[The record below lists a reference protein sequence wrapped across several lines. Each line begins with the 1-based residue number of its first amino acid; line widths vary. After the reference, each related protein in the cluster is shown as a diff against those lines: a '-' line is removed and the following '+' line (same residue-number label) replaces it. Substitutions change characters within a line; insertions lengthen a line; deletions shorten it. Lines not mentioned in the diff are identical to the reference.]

1 MAVHR
6 PTDTERGYVAGLS
19 CLASEPILLIARVC
33 RRNQR
38 PQHSTTRS
46 ASANAICLVG
56 VGPPRGAPAT
66 AVSGVV
72 RSRHVPS
79 LGLGRQRRRHLRS
92 GDDRALLHLPRRP
105 GRRPP
110 TPARRRRHPPA
121 HRHDPAH
128 HAPTEPHQAGGCTAH
143 HHRERSQPR
152 TRLIDRSD
160 TSPFSV
166 ASDRPAG
173 LTRSPAGA
181 DRQRLGYNPR
191 RRRCFSCRAGGIRR
205 PPGLASARPREFLPE
220 ARAGGDCTAT
230 IIQRRRAEAKATV
243 RSAAHSSATS
253 PKIYRAVKHAADA

>member
-110 TPARRRRHPPA
+110 TPARRRRG
-121 HRHDPAH
+121 
-128 HAPTEPHQAGGCTAH
+128 TLLLTGMT
-143 HHRERSQPR
+143 PR
-152 TRLIDRSD
+152 ITRLLSL
-160 TSPFSV
+160 TGLEGV
-166 ASDRPAG
+166 LLTTTGSDRNVVRDPSNVPA
-173 LTRSPAGA
+173 
-181 DRQRLGYNPR
+181 R
-191 RRRCFSCRAGGIRR
+191 RRSALHPIVR
-205 PPGLASARPREFLPE
+205 PA
-220 ARAGGDCTAT
+220 
-230 IIQRRRAEAKATV
+230 
-243 RSAAHSSATS
+243 
-253 PKIYRAVKHAADA
+253 